1 MVIKH
6 LIAFVFVSVSLCSS
20 CQRFRVL
27 EVGGETILKKPF
39 YKLEYKLDEK
49 GRQLID
55 TSSIY
60 VYQGDYL
67 KFYSNGEVIRGSMYY
82 KPPSFKNCFNIHPN
96 SVHRGR
102 YELLEDNRI
111 KLELFYPGEPV
122 PFTNGWLRIMRKGEI
137 VGDTIKVKSDNGF
150 IDNYVRQEIQ

>member
-1 MVIKH
+1 MVAKYSVI
-6 LIAFVFVSVSLCSS
+6 LALVFALLCSA
-20 CQRFRVL
+20 CLRLKVLNINGETVL
-27 EVGGETILKKPF
+27 ESPK
-39 YKLEYKLDEK
+39 YKLNYKLDEK
-49 GRQLID
+49 GMQLID